1 MRLNQDIKAK
11 WLLHAKGF
19 LFLILG
25 LFAAGVIFI
34 ESQTIRTI
42 LLLVITIWAFCRFYY
57 YMFYVLERYA
67 GRDQKYAG
75 ILDALKFIIKSK
87 GGLKK

>member
-1 MRLNQDIKAK
+1 MNLHRDITSK

-19 LFLILG
+19 LFLAVG
-25 LFAAGVIFI
+25 LLAAG
-34 ESQTIRTI
+34 TIYLEVPNLRTI

-57 YMFYVLERYA
+57 YLFYVLEKYI

-75 ILDALKFIIKSK
+75 ILDALKYIMKR
-87 GGLKK
+87 